1 MNHLLS
7 KSFARAL
14 YETKGLRGVA
24 LPSGIFDEENALYEL
39 TRHANLLWCNER
51 GETPSYGAEFVPFAV
66 LFLKSKRNFIP
77 EFQVFSQEGELAQ
90 FRLKDRL
97 FVGTARELATFT
109 STIKVRVGDTYPS
122 NQGQSGSL
130 ELHSLAKSI
139 LIEICADL
147 DLDHEFF
154 VSPEMT
160 SALTNILQVLAI
172 TYEDAGAVTVDWNAV
187 WFDHVNLS
195 LNLLLDG
202 LRRVGKSLDFG
213 SFISEYLYAAFSL
226 PIPKSG
232 FVRKYSKPRQTKSA
246 INNALSLYWGNSN
259 EVEMSLAML
268 RNSPEFAAAFGDNG
282 HPLSLLDWST
292 FDDTISSE
300 RVRSSTLLA
309 WASHEENANGRL
321 QYFSKLTEDQFFDP
335 RRITSA
341 TLRIVDPDDGATV
354 YQLGGSSIYI
364 INGGSLD
371 EEKCRFLTPDIR
383 VLVPQK
389 SDAVIS
395 LEDVLSSGLR
405 TIPKGGVFE
414 GQLLPLNEVVFEGKI
429 ALEHSGRGGN
439 FKHVPKVRSLVT
451 QMDPTDSLVGKIEQ
465 AARASFVMVPPTA
478 LGAIIFPIRV
488 NGAVENPKIISQT
501 EFKDGKWVVME
512 TQEIEVDTN
521 RNYQVVLF
529 GDKPDLGVSLN
540 GIPIAAVPDSQY
552 LWVTE
557 PFAASGLDRLVVGD
571 LEIVLTS
578 SNDSTHAPES
588 PVIAAIE
595 KLSHARTDPKNIH
608 RESIRG
614 DLENYYSKLVI
625 EDQWRSSLGHVV
637 LASDQLGLVE
647 DIEVGSQHQDFE
659 MTSETF
665 ATWSGL
671 GLSHV
676 STELKESAETKAF
689 QQAFSDLGIHIQLSR
704 NSGQSGESFSWV
716 SKTSWEHLIEHPL
729 LLNNYLLR
737 YSELVQKANVLG
749 DRLGRIWAA
758 YPFSASI
765 WQTSGAPKLLSVLL
779 SPLHPIR
786 LSWLAQIEHSLRR
799 ATNAKQFCGT
809 VEGWNFPIIGP
820 SNTANGK
827 LLAVPCDVDSDQLF
841 LGWSMMI
848 DASING
854 HDVLKAPSFG
864 GSRQLPG
871 ISSAGLN
878 ANTVRDALKDFRRLH
893 PHVATLTIDMA
904 ARSKSPKLHEMDDA
918 VVSEFRR
925 WVTEERQGRGLVG
938 GVRVFDSLNREG
950 PKPEFMGKAATS
962 SEPNPITWKRYRSD
976 PQTEI
981 EANIRI
987 LQDSGIAVEVTEDAT
1002 QTFGVLGAIPFRRFE
1017 VPESSLAVNAG
1028 EVQYR
1033 PALVKIEEAGSFYKA
1048 LRMLESPREMLPSIG
1063 LQIQGNGPLLGIAQ
1077 WTISGESMISP
1088 AALAAILAANVNAQ
1102 QMLWEWH
1109 PPFLGGSES
1118 SSVNSSVEKRSYFTL
1133 AQIPRLLQGKLKS
1146 KLCFLLGR
1154 EASDSDVRNVFGTL
1168 GSRGIGLSALIAAGG
1183 SQLTGSLGF
1192 YSVFALD
1199 RVANSLK
1206 KNRFIMPIDACNQ
1219 FLSSLMG
1226 NEIVGRDKKRADLL
1240 VIEIAEKSV
1249 CFTPIEIKFYG
1260 TDDNAPLAANL
1271 PQCGSNTVKDA
1282 YLQALA
1288 TSSMLEAIKASW
1300 EETQAN
1306 FGNVDNHLLKA
1317 NALASFI
1324 EAAMRINP
1332 DGIET
1337 DVALKSLQAVIDG
1350 SINIEL
1356 GRPLVAY
1363 FIPTASEEK
1372 VSVGLDISFE
1382 NDATHAEFICD
1393 PRAALQQIEKGSG
1406 PVIEEWNRALD
1417 WSMKTRALVATSG
1430 ATEPPIPYLVDDLD
1444 DVDSDAADES
1454 DADFAPTEV
1463 LIVGDSGTYE
1473 EVLDQTNSDDRSDA
1487 PEEKSQNETPNE
1499 ESSSVLS
1506 QDSQKVIGEIL
1517 NEGVKFSVGTLVNT
1531 NPTTS
1536 AEFWPGNTA
1545 LSQLNI
1551 GVVGNLGTGK
1561 TQLVKSLITQ
1571 LRSMSEKVQ
1580 PEPLTMLILDY
1591 KHDYQDPTF
1600 LEAVGGR
1607 VLKPH
1612 KIPLDIF
1619 RVVGENNQPN
1629 QYKRANAFVD
1639 VIKKIYGGVGPV
1651 QTNRLKQVI
1660 MGIYATNPDSPTL
1673 EMVAHAYSELVPNGD
1688 AVVGILN
1695 NFVMQ
1700 EIFSSSASDLKT
1712 LGELIDGSVL
1722 VLDLRELDPDQATKN
1737 ALVALFLNQ
1746 YLEYM
1751 IQLTKWPFEN
1761 RDNIQ
1766 LRRLNSYIVVDEATN
1781 IMEYD
1786 FDALNM
1792 LLLQGREYGVGVLL
1806 SSQFLS
1812 HFVPSGGKNYAEP
1825 LLTWFIHQVP
1835 NVSISDLRNI
1845 GFPGVVADDATRISN
1860 LAVHSAFYKSLN
1872 YSGKFIRGLPFFELM
1887 K

>member
-39 TRHANLLWCNER
+39 TRHANLLWCNAT
-51 GETPSYGAEFVPFAV
+51 GETPSYGEQFVPFAV
-66 LFLKSKRNFIP
+66 LFLKSNRNSVP

-109 STIKVRVGDTYPS
+109 STIKIRVGDTYPS
-122 NQGQSGSL
+122 NQGQNGSL
-130 ELHSLAKSI
+130 ELRLLARSI
-139 LIEICADL
+139 LVEICADL
-147 DLDHEFF
+147 DLDHEQF
-154 VSPEMT
+154 VLPEMT
-160 SALTNILQVLAI
+160 AALTNILQVLAI

-202 LRRVGKSLDFG
+202 LKRMGKTLDFG

-226 PIPKSG
+226 PVPKSG
-232 FVRKYSKPRQTKSA
+232 FVKKYSKPRQTKAA
-246 INNALSLYWGNSN
+246 INNALSLYWSNAN

-268 RNSPEFAAAFGDNG
+268 RNSPEFADAFGDKG
-282 HPLSLLDWST
+282 HPLSLLDWAT

-300 RVRSSTLLA
+300 RVRSSAFLA
-309 WASHEENANGRL
+309 WAIHENNANGRL
-321 QYFSKLTEDQFFDP
+321 QYFSQLTEDQFFDP
-335 RRITSA
+335 RRITSG
-341 TLRIVDPDDGATV
+341 TLRIVDPEDGANV
-354 YQLGGSSIYI
+354 YQLDGSPIHI
-364 INGGSLD
+364 ISGAALN
-371 EEKCRFLTPDIR
+371 EEKHRFLTPDIR
-383 VLVPQK
+383 VIVPQK
-389 SDAVIS
+389 PNVDVSP
-395 LEDVLSSGLR
+395 EDVLSSGLR
-405 TIPKGGVFE
+405 LIPKGGVFE
-414 GQLLPLNEVVFEGKI
+414 GQLVPVNEVIFEGEI
-429 ALEHSGRGGN
+429 ALDLSGQSGN
-439 FKHVPKVRSLVT
+439 FKHVPKVRSLAT
-451 QMDPTDSLVGKIEQ
+451 QMDSTDSLVGKIEQ
-465 AARASFVMVPPTA
+465 AARASFVIVPPGA
-478 LGAIIFPIRV
+478 LGAFIFPIRA

-501 EFKDGKWVVME
+501 EFADGKWMSID

-529 GDKPDLGVSLN
+529 GNKPDLGASLN
-540 GIPIAAVPDSQY
+540 GAPAAAVPGSQY

-557 PFAASGLDRLVVGD
+557 LFAASGLDRLVIGE

-578 SNDSTHAPES
+578 SNDSTQAPES

-595 KLSHARTDPKNIH
+595 KLSHARTDPKSVH

-614 DLENYYSKLVI
+614 DLEDYYSKLVV

-637 LASDQLGLVE
+637 LASDQLGLVQH
-647 DIEVGSQHQDFE
+647 IEVGSQHQDFE
-659 MTSETF
+659 MTAETF
-665 ATWSGL
+665 AAWSGL
-671 GLSHV
+671 GLTHV
-676 STELKESAETKAF
+676 STDLKDSAEAIAF
-689 QQAFSDLGIHIQLSR
+689 QQAFSDLGIQTELSR

-716 SKTSWEHLIEHPL
+716 SKTSWEHLIAQPPL
-729 LLNNYLLR
+729 LSNYLQR
-737 YSELVQKANVLG
+737 YEELVQKANSLG
-749 DRLGRIWAA
+749 DRMGRIWAA
-758 YPFSASI
+758 YPFSTSI
-765 WQTSGAPKLLSVLL
+765 WQTANAPKLLSVLL

-809 VEGWNFPIIGP
+809 VEGWNFPMIGP

-827 LLAVPCDVDSDQLF
+827 LVAVPCDVDSDQLF
-841 LGWSMMI
+841 LGWSMMV
-848 DASING
+848 DVSING
-854 HDVLKAPSFG
+854 HDVLKAPTFG
-864 GSRQLPG
+864 GSRKLPG

-893 PHVATLTIDMA
+893 PHVATLTIDRA

-918 VVSEFRR
+918 VVSEFTR
-925 WVTEERQGRGLVG
+925 WVTEERTGRGLVG

-950 PKPEFMGKAATS
+950 SKPEFIGRATAS
-962 SEPNPITWKRYRSD
+962 SEPNPITWKRYRNN
-976 PQTEI
+976 PQTEVK
-981 EANIRI
+981 ANIRI

-1002 QTFGVLGAIPFRRFE
+1002 QTFGVLGEIPFRRFE
-1017 VPESSLAVNAG
+1017 VPESTHSVKAG

-1033 PALVKIEEAGSFYKA
+1033 PALIKINEAGSFYKA
-1048 LRMLESPREMLPSIG
+1048 LRMLESPRDLLPSIG
-1063 LQIQGNGPLLGIAQ
+1063 LQIQGNGPLLGAAQ

-1088 AALAAILAANVNAQ
+1088 AALAAILAANVNVQ

-1109 PPFLGGSES
+1109 PPFLGGGES
-1118 SSVNSSVEKRSYFTL
+1118 SGVNSSIEKRSYFTL
-1133 AQIPRLLQGKLKS
+1133 AQIPRLLQGKLKT
-1146 KLCFLLGR
+1146 KLSFLLGR
-1154 EASDSDVRNVFGTL
+1154 EASDSDVRNVFGIL

-1192 YSVFALD
+1192 YSVFALEG
-1199 RVANSLK
+1199 VSNSRK

-1219 FLSSLMG
+1219 FLSNLMG
-1226 NEIVGRDKKRADLL
+1226 AEIVGRDKKRADLL

-1260 TDDNAPLAANL
+1260 TEVNAPFAANL
-1271 PQCGSNTVKDA
+1271 PQCGSNTIKDA

-1288 TSSMLEAIKASW
+1288 TSSMLEAIKTSW
-1300 EETQAN
+1300 EESQAN
-1306 FGNVDNHLLKA
+1306 HGNTDNHLLKA

-1332 DGIET
+1332 DGVET
-1337 DVALKSLQAVIDG
+1337 DVALKSLQAVVDG
-1350 SINIEL
+1350 SIEIEL

-1363 FIPTASEEK
+1363 FIPTESAEK
-1372 VSVGLDISFE
+1372 VSVGLDISIE
-1382 NDATHAEFICD
+1382 NGPPHAEFICD
-1393 PRAALQQIEKGSG
+1393 PRAALQQIEAGNG

-1417 WSMKTRALVATSG
+1417 WSIKRRTLLTTAP
-1430 ATEPPIPYLVDDLD
+1430 ATEIPITDVDDV
-1444 DVDSDAADES
+1444 VDIESDES
-1454 DADFAPTEV
+1454 EVDVTPTEV
-1463 LIVGDSGTYE
+1463 LIVGRTGTNE
-1473 EVLDQTNSDDRSDA
+1473 EVPDQSNIDDESDSVA
-1487 PEEKSQNETPNE
+1487 QTSQTDELND
-1499 ESSSVLS
+1499 ESSSTTPRQPITEL
-1506 QDSQKVIGEIL
+1506 L
-1517 NEGVKFSVGTLVNT
+1517 NEGVKFPVGTLVNT
-1531 NPTTS
+1531 NPATS
-1536 AEFWPGNTA
+1536 AQFWPGNTA

-1571 LRSMSEKVQ
+1571 LRSTSGQVQ
-1580 PEPLTMLILDY
+1580 PAPLTMLVLDY
-1591 KHDYQDPTF
+1591 KHDYQDLAF

-1619 RVVGENNQPN
+1619 RVVGEDNQPN
-1629 QYKRANAFVD
+1629 RFKRANAFVD
-1639 VIKKIYGGVGPV
+1639 VVKKIYRGVGPV
-1651 QTNRLKQVI
+1651 QSNRLKQVI
-1660 MGIYATNPDSPTL
+1660 MDVYADVDGSPTL
-1673 EMVAHAYSELVPNGD
+1673 EQVAQAYTARVPNAD
-1688 AVVGILN
+1688 SVVGILN

-1700 EIFSSSASDLKT
+1700 EIFSSSASELKT

-1722 VLDLRELDPDQATKN
+1722 VLDLRELDPDQDTKN

-1751 IQLTKWPFEN
+1751 IQLTKWPFEH
-1761 RDNIQ
+1761 RENIQ

-1786 FDALNM
+1786 FDVLSA

-1812 HFVPSGGKNYAEP
+1812 HFVPTGGPNYAEP

-1835 NVSISDLRNI
+1835 NVTISDLRKI
-1845 GFPGVVADDATRISN
+1845 GFPGATDDDAARISN
-1860 LAVHSAFYKSLN
+1860 LAVHGAFYKSLN
-1872 YSGKFIRGLPFFELM
+1872 YPGKFIRGLPFFELG